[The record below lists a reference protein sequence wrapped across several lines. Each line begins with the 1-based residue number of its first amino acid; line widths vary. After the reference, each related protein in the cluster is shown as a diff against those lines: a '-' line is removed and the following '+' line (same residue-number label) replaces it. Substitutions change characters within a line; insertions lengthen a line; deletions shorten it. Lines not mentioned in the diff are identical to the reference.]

1 MIDIGYTTTLFEDTI
16 TETVNTMA
24 EANEA
29 IFALRD
35 TLSVRDDIH
44 QLFMQHLM
52 PDEDGELVK
61 QQFVWLNPSE

>member
-35 TLSVRDDIH
+35 ALSDRGDIY
-44 QLFMQHLM
+44 QLFMQQLM